1 MMLDQK
7 KARHLVADD
16 TYQRLRH
23 ALFNFVLMPGDRIT
37 EQQLC
42 ERFNVSRT
50 PVRQALFRLQQEGYV
65 EVLFRSGWRVLP
77 LDFKTF
83 DALYDFRIL
92 IETESVQRLCDG
104 RIQGSLERTNSVLED
119 LRATWFVQKPN
130 RNYNIQTV
138 SRLDE
143 EFHCAIV
150 RAVGNPVIEQTH
162 LEITERIRIIRKLD
176 FTRNTRIDA
185 TYDEHA
191 RILRAI
197 LTKRSEQARLLLR
210 AHVEASQTQVRQ
222 ITLHQLEQT
231 RQTLSA
237 KEAEWVY

>member
-77 LDFKTF
+77 LDF
-83 DALYDFRIL
+83 
-92 IETESVQRLCDG
+92 
-104 RIQGSLERTNSVLED
+104 
-119 LRATWFVQKPN
+119 
-130 RNYNIQTV
+130 
-138 SRLDE
+138 
-143 EFHCAIV
+143 
-150 RAVGNPVIEQTH
+150 
-162 LEITERIRIIRKLD
+162 
-176 FTRNTRIDA
+176 
-185 TYDEHA
+185 
-191 RILRAI
+191 
-197 LTKRSEQARLLLR
+197 
-210 AHVEASQTQVRQ
+210 
-222 ITLHQLEQT
+222 
-231 RQTLSA
+231 
-237 KEAEWVY
+237 

>member
-176 FTRNTRIDA
+176 FTRNNRIDA

-222 ITLHQLEQT
+222 ITLHQIEHT

-237 KEAEWVY
+237 TEHSV

>member
-119 LRATWFVQKPN
+119 LRATWFVQKP
-130 RNYNIQTV
+130 
-138 SRLDE
+138 
-143 EFHCAIV
+143 
-150 RAVGNPVIEQTH
+150 
-162 LEITERIRIIRKLD
+162 
-176 FTRNTRIDA
+176 
-185 TYDEHA
+185 
-191 RILRAI
+191 
-197 LTKRSEQARLLLR
+197 
-210 AHVEASQTQVRQ
+210 
-222 ITLHQLEQT
+222 
-231 RQTLSA
+231 
-237 KEAEWVY
+237 